1 MNWGEFSGGHQ
12 DAWGWSTCPTW
23 GGTGGVTASGRPNS
37 CPITYKEV
45 VDLNKI
51 PTKIWQSW
59 SLQVFKINPRAAWP
73 DLRGAHTEQE
83 VGAETPSSHPSLHDP
98 TKYRAD
104 HIFTTLRTNRVNPSE
119 AAEAGLGWG
128 EPERNQFET

>member
-1 MNWGEFSGGHQ
+1 M
-12 DAWGWSTCPTW
+12 
-23 GGTGGVTASGRPNS
+23 TASGGPNS
-37 CPITYKEV
+37 CPVTYKEV

-51 PTKIWQSW
+51 PRKIWQSW
-59 SLQVFKINPRAAWP
+59 SLQVFKRNPRAAWP

-83 VGAETPSSHPSLHDP
+83 VGAETPSSHLSLLNS

-104 HIFTTLRTNRVNPSE
+104 RVFTTLRTNRGNLSE

-128 EPERNQFET
+128 EPE